1 MWILSVPANV
11 RRQISKLPT
20 AALSVEA
27 GDIIEDLA
35 EDPFPADALKM
46 RKYKDHYRIRFGSE
60 AYRIVYR
67 VNFEAADRHNS
78 SGSTQT
84 NRLSR
89 NALNNEP
96 WTIAGNPWRGRP
108 RDDHSGMILINVIR
122 PSSPLPA

>member
-1 MWILSVPANV
+1 VWILSVPANV

-35 EDPFPADALKM
+35 EDPFPADALKT
-46 RKYKDHYRIRFGSE
+46 RKYKDHIRFGSE

-78 SGSTQT
+78 SGST
-84 NRLSR
+84 
-89 NALNNEP
+89 
-96 WTIAGNPWRGRP
+96 
-108 RDDHSGMILINVIR
+108 
-122 PSSPLPA
+122 

>member
-1 MWILSVPANV
+1 VWILSVPANV

-60 AYRIVYR
+60 AYRIVYKVNLKQRIVTILR
-67 VNFEAADRHNS
+67 VRPGPTAY
-78 SGSTQT
+78 
-84 NRLSR
+84 
-89 NALNNEP
+89 
-96 WTIAGNPWRGRP
+96 RGMR
-108 RDDHSGMILINVIR
+108 
-122 PSSPLPA
+122 